1 MARRSEEIVCLSRGT
16 HGLEIGVGEL
26 NMGKA
31 AKLFIAALAL
41 WISAAASANSAGLS
55 EEQIKYNRTNHSA
68 AVRTTKLSAWKRN
81 ARAAALLGFKYEH
94 GLGVPQSFD
103 VALDLYVRAA
113 EQGDPTGQYLLG
125 LMYDKGHGVWQDEVL
140 AYKWL
145 NLAAAHAPGRN
156 REYYLRLREAV
167 ASKMTPA
174 QINVGQWL
182 AVQWMPKP
190 PGWNPAP

>member
-1 MARRSEEIVCLSRGT
+1 
-16 HGLEIGVGEL
+16 
-26 NMGKA
+26 MGKA
-31 AKLFIAALAL
+31 VKLFSVAVAFWL
-41 WISAAASANSAGLS
+41 SAAACANSAGLS
-55 EEQIKYNRTNHSA
+55 EEKNKDSRTNHVA
-68 AVRTTKLSAWKRN
+68 ALRPTKQSAWHRSAK
-81 ARAAALLGFKYEH
+81 AAALLGFKYEH

-103 VALDLYVRAA
+103 VAVDLYVRAA

-145 NLAAAHAPGRN
+145 NLAAAHAPARN
-156 REYYLRLREAV
+156 REYYLRLRDAV

-182 AVQWMPKP
+182 AVEWVPKP
-190 PGWNPAP
+190 PRWNGAP